1 MKEYNIAEYTTDGD
15 RNSYDFLK
23 IEQVILT
30 NVLSFDKIVGLFS
43 SSKGF
48 CVRREM
54 IWRLDDDFDCSRIIT
69 KANGD
74 STCRLLNGSEK
85 IK

>member
-30 NVLSFDKIVGLFS
+30 NVLSFDKIVGLFFF
-43 SSKGF
+43 KQ
-48 CVRREM
+48 RILREEE
-54 IWRLDDDFDCSRIIT
+54 DDM
-69 KANGD
+69 AP
-74 STCRLLNGSEK
+74 
-85 IK
+85 